1 MILGDAVS
9 KLQTF
14 VWILNHILVS
24 LHPKRIILGQMTNLN
39 MLFHVLVSATSLPG
53 SRPWERGWWCQFI
66 DLLKFE
72 TRPSSLLNFGTAYSL
87 KFLKKFYLLVL
98 WSFATIV
105 YLLHSTLSEQS
116 RKGSLFS
123 LFLFNPLVAF
133 CYVCSI
139 ADLRSDL
146 WDSCQRQV
154 RRIMNDSLRVFY
166 DWSRYV
172 GESRGATL
180 NAAITCN

>member
-1 MILGDAVS
+1 ML
-9 KLQTF
+9 
-14 VWILNHILVS
+14 LV
-24 LHPKRIILGQMTNLN
+24 T
-39 MLFHVLVSATSLPG
+39 VLLAEGLKFAIWGARVSARNKLK
-53 SRPWERGWWCQFI
+53 WE
-66 DLLKFE
+66 
-72 TRPSSLLNFGTAYSL
+72 N
-87 KFLKKFYLLVL
+87 FYLLVL
-98 WSFATIV
+98 WPLATV
-105 YLLHSTLSEQS
+105 DYLSHSNLAEQS

-172 GESRGATL
+172 GESRCAWMLPAPVTSLEPWAEEVSSAQKIATYL
-180 NAAITCN
+180 FCWIIKLRFLLIFLCREC